1 MIEKLRLEC
10 LNSTDSK
17 SFLRKKRLVEVRKR
31 DVVPQMDFL
40 GLLND
45 DDEDDDNDEKSFYHR
60 PVDSPKN
67 VEVLCG
73 NISFL

>member
-1 MIEKLRLEC
+1 MLEKLRLDC

-17 SFLRKKRLVEVRKR
+17 SFSRKKRLVEVRKR
-31 DVVPQMDFL
+31 DVAPQMDSL
-40 GLLND
+40 ELLDDD
-45 DDEDDDNDEKSFYHR
+45 DDEDGKDEKSFFHR